1 MKHATPDIAPVGG
14 TSEELHDERA
24 LVGWA
29 VFPDD
34 GSDVATLM
42 RAADQR
48 LHERKRGLRQIA

>member
-1 MKHATPDIAPVGG
+1 MGG